1 MADEQDEWLDADTAE
16 NLLRGDRVEPDDA
29 PGPNGAWRLDALLRA
44 VRTPGPSAGELPGE
58 EGVLAAF
65 REASGAAAR
74 KRDGAARSTGPAGRQ
89 DIPRS
94 VRIGPA
100 RPAPFRRP
108 RWTRPVRYGLAV
120 SLAGCALG
128 GVAVAGS
135 SGMLPGP
142 FGGQGAPVPASSVS
156 SEASPRELGAE
167 VPGADPS
174 APPSG
179 SASPPVTPG
188 KPEEAGQEDGRT
200 EDGGDPAGGG
210 GDPDGDDT
218 ATGRGSSDGAGG
230 TGEGDASGGATAPSP
245 GRTGESA
252 TEAYGKSLRVCRKYR
267 DDALSGEDRRRLL
280 ELARGERNVE
290 RFCDR
295 LLGEEGGDEDG
306 RSGGGKNG
314 ADGGGH
320 GSGGDEDG
328 GTSLPPISF
337 RTADPDPDPDGD
349 GSPFAA
355 PTSSTDLAA
364 TR

>member
-29 PGPNGAWRLDALLRA
+29 PDPNGAWRLDALLRA
-44 VRTPGPSAGELPGE
+44 VRTPDPSAGELPGE

-65 REASGAAAR
+65 REVSGAAAR

-89 DIPRS
+89 DIPHS

-100 RPAPFRRP
+100 RTAPFRRP

-174 APPSG
+174 ASPSG
-179 SASPPVTPG
+179 SASAPVTPG

-200 EDGGDPAGGG
+200 EDGGDPAGGT
-210 GDPDGDDT
+210 GDPDGDGT
-218 ATGRGSSDGAGG
+218 ATGRGSSDGASG
-230 TGEGDASGGATAPSP
+230 TAEDDASGGATAPS
-245 GRTGESA
+245 GRSDESA
-252 TEAYGKSLRVCRKYR
+252 TEGYGKSLRVCRKYR

-295 LLGEEGGDEDG
+295 LLDKDGGDEDG
-306 RSGGGKNG
+306 KSGGGGKNG

-320 GSGGDEDG
+320 GSGGDADEDG

-337 RTADPDPDPDGD
+337 RTADPDED
-349 GSPFAA
+349 GSPSAA
-355 PTSSTDLAA
+355 PTSPTDLAA